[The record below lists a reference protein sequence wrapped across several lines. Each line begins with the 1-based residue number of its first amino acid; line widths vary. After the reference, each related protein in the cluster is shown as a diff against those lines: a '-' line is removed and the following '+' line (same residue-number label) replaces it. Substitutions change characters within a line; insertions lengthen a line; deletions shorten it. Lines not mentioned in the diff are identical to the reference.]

1 MITLY
6 YLGRPIRD
14 VETEYGCFGAVSPV
28 PSMARHALSV
38 NEAVHPAL
46 LESTRESSIKLN
58 ADKRIYVVVDWTKP
72 ESFLRYTLDRDP
84 GLPLDVRRTRA
95 MRYEV
100 SSRWVVWVGS

>member
-1 MITLY
+1 MP
-6 YLGRPIRD
+6 LGGNLIQISAN
-14 VETEYGCFGAVSPV
+14 VSEAFGPKF
-28 PSMARHALSV
+28 P
-38 NEAVHPAL
+38 
-46 LESTRESSIKLN
+46 ESTRESGIKLN
-58 ADKRIYVVVDWTKP
+58 VDKRIYVVVDWTKP